1 MWPLIF
7 SVTPTLCIAWFRGP
21 RDGWMFSL
29 WWRLAVCLIIGY
41 CLSPVTITCVDMK
54 LIVPAHE
61 LLDESSGYFGY
72 IPIAIISSLMFG
84 VWSLAIAIKRRFK

>member
-1 MWPLIF
+1 
-7 SVTPTLCIAWFRGP
+7 
-21 RDGWMFSL
+21 
-29 WWRLAVCLIIGY
+29 
-41 CLSPVTITCVDMK
+41 MK